1 MNILNKLERKW
12 GRYAIR
18 DLMKYVCILNVVG
31 LIPSFMDPYFFYK
44 YLALDPAAILHGQVW
59 RLVTFLMQPDSTG
72 TFGQVLLSL
81 LMIFIYYNI
90 GSTLENLWG
99 SFRFNLYYISGMVFT
114 IIASFLVY
122 GIYHVSFPMGNSY
135 LNLSLFFAIAIM
147 FPDTQFMIGFLF
159 PIKAKWLGIVY
170 AVLLTAS
177 LIGGN
182 AATRILILGSVLNV
196 IIFFIASRGTQT
208 VQQAKQKKR
217 KAEFS
222 RELKPNAKGARHK
235 CVVCGRT
242 ELSNPELEF
251 RYCSKCEG
259 EAEYCQD
266 HLYTHT
272 HITHERN
279 I

>member
-1 MNILNKLERKW
+1 MKLLSKLERKW
-12 GRYAIR
+12 GRFAIR
-18 DLMKYVCILNVVG
+18 DLMKYVCILNAAG
-31 LIPSFMDPYFFYK
+31 LMLSFSDPFFFYK
-44 YLALDPAAILHGQVW
+44 YLALDPAAVLDGQVW
-59 RLVTFLMQPDSTG
+59 RLITFLMQPDSIG
-72 TFGQVLLSL
+72 SVGQILLSL
-81 LMIFIYYNI
+81 LMIYIYYNI

-99 SFRFNLYYISGMVFT
+99 SFRFNLYYISGMLFT
-114 IIASFLVY
+114 IVASFLVY
-122 GIYHVSFPMGNSY
+122 AVYHVSFPMGNGY

-147 FPDTQFMIGFLF
+147 FPDTQFMLGFLF

-170 AVLLTAS
+170 AVLLVSS

-196 IIFFIASRGTQT
+196 IIFFVASRGTQT

-222 RELKPNAKGARHK
+222 REMKSSAKRARHK
-235 CVVCGRT
+235 CAVCGRT
-242 ELSNPELEF
+242 ELSDPNLEF

-259 EAEYCQD
+259 DYEYCQD

-279 I
+279 S